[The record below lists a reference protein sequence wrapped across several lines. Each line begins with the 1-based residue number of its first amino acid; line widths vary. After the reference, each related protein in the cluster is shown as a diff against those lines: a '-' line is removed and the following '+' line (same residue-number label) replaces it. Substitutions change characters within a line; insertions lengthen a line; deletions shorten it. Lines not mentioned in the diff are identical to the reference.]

1 MPSYIHAS
9 KALSASHERQRLLWR
24 TCLPSLARLEL
35 PVLMAGTKQARSVA
49 NLNLGFLRQLG
60 IFRVL
65 KERRAR
71 SIVAG
76 TDASGGEGGE
86 AERGAGA
93 EVGGVGWCNNCG
105 SAQTMQCH
113 TFGAGGSDDGNVSDD
128 AGGDG
133 YDDDVDDGS
142 GSSSTMLKLSLK
154 LRLCQSEFSL
164 GSLNTSFYLKVRNHS
179 YADKTKQ

>member
-1 MPSYIHAS
+1 MPVEE
-9 KALSASHERQRLLWR
+9 KEEKQKEVLVL
-24 TCLPSLARLEL
+24 RLE
-35 PVLMAGTKQARSVA
+35 G
-49 NLNLGFLRQLG
+49 
-60 IFRVL
+60 
-65 KERRAR
+65 
-71 SIVAG
+71 
-76 TDASGGEGGE
+76 
-86 AERGAGA
+86 
-93 EVGGVGWCNNCG
+93 GWCNNCG

-164 GSLNTSFYLKVRNHS
+164 GSFYLKVRNHS
-179 YADKTKQ
+179 YADKTKQWLSFI